1 VAETGALELVV
12 DLPPTVLAIYAHPD
26 DAEVSCGGSLA
37 SWAKA
42 GSAVH
47 LVLCSIGD
55 KGSRKQGVDP
65 ARLVKLR
72 AAEVE
77 EAAQILGL
85 RSCSSLGYRDGEVEN
100 DSGLRGELV
109 GAIRRLR
116 PNAIVTPDPTA
127 VFSGDRYYN
136 HRDHRVVGFAALDA
150 AAPAAASP
158 LYYPDRGAAHEVGV
172 LYLSGSLAPDVA
184 IDISAEVETKC
195 LAVLAHRSQLG
206 GDEPSWSSAALAD
219 RAARVGRRAG
229 VASAEAFRRIRLL
242 S

>member
-1 VAETGALELVV
+1 MAETGALELVV

-55 KGSRKQGVDP
+55 KGSREQGVDP

-158 LYYPDRGAAHEVGV
+158 LYYPEDRKSVV
-172 LYLSGSLAPDVA
+172 
-184 IDISAEVETKC
+184 
-195 LAVLAHRSQLG
+195 
-206 GDEPSWSSAALAD
+206 
-219 RAARVGRRAG
+219 
-229 VASAEAFRRIRLL
+229 
-242 S
+242 